1 VETPSPLRETPAAFA
16 RRLGVHKSTISR
28 AIAAGRLQLDGGFL
42 DVDASLLLWQATK
55 PGLRPDVLARHAAKR
70 SPAIPGAQPAGA
82 PPSSAPV
89 RLGDAA
95 EASAADEVGDVG
107 DVPELLAC
115 AEADACADAAAENA
129 RAASAGAP
137 RLADYT
143 QSLLASQNALAR
155 LSIQL
160 RTHKRYPADAIQ
172 DEAQALGATL
182 RGALERLVDQTA
194 PRLAVQSDPGARRA
208 LLEEQVKALGR
219 TLRREMPRALR
230 RLRLAGKKTA

>member
-1 VETPSPLRETPAAFA
+1 MDASPLRETPAAFA

-28 AIAAGRLQLDGGFL
+28 AIAAGRLHLDGGFL
-42 DVDASLLLWQATK
+42 DVDASLRLWQATK

-70 SPAIPGAQPAGA
+70 GQAIPEAHPAA
-82 PPSSAPV
+82 ATPRSAPA
-89 RLGDAA
+89 RLGDNAEAA
-95 EASAADEVGDVG
+95 ECAGADVGAADDLS
-107 DVPELLAC
+107 ELP
-115 AEADACADAAAENA
+115 ADAATGTTP
-129 RAASAGAP
+129 AAADGAP

-160 RTHKRYPADAIQ
+160 RTHKRYPADAMH

-194 PRLAVQSDPGARRA
+194 PRLAVQSDPGSRRA

-230 RLRLAGKKTA
+230 RLRLAGKKAA

>member
-1 VETPSPLRETPAAFA
+1 MEASPLRETPAAFA

-28 AIAAGRLQLDGGFL
+28 AIAAGRLHLDGGFL
-42 DVDASLLLWQATK
+42 DVDTSLRLWQATK

-70 SPAIPGAQPAGA
+70 GQAIPEAHPAAECAGA
-82 PPSSAPV
+82 
-89 RLGDAA
+89 
-95 EASAADEVGDVG
+95 DVG
-107 DVPELLAC
+107 DADDLSELP
-115 AEADACADAAAENA
+115 ADAATETTP
-129 RAASAGAP
+129 AAADGAP

-160 RTHKRYPADAIQ
+160 RTHKRYPADAMH

-194 PRLAVQSDPGARRA
+194 PRLAVQSDPAARRA

>member
-1 VETPSPLRETPAAFA
+1 METPSPLRETPAAFA

-28 AIAAGRLQLDGGFL
+28 AIAAGRLHLDGGFL
-42 DVDASLLLWQATK
+42 DVDASLRLWQATK

-70 SPAIPGAQPAGA
+70 GQAIPEAHSAAATPR
-82 PPSSAPV
+82 SAPA
-89 RLGDAA
+89 RLGDNAEAA
-95 EASAADEVGDVG
+95 ECAGADVG
-107 DVPELLAC
+107 DDDDLSEIP
-115 AEADACADAAAENA
+115 ADAAADPA
-129 RAASAGAP
+129 PAAADGAP

-160 RTHKRYPADAIQ
+160 RTHKRYPADAIN

-194 PRLAVQSDPGARRA
+194 PRLAVQRDLAARRA
-208 LLEEQVKALGR
+208 LLVEQVKALGR

-230 RLRLAGKKTA
+230 RLRLAGKKAV

>member
-1 VETPSPLRETPAAFA
+1 MEASPLRETPAAFA

-28 AIAAGRLQLDGGFL
+28 AIAAGRLHLDGGFL
-42 DVDASLLLWQATK
+42 DVDASLRLWQATK

-70 SPAIPGAQPAGA
+70 GQAIPEAHPAA
-82 PPSSAPV
+82 ATPRSAPA
-89 RLGDAA
+89 RLGDNA
-95 EASAADEVGDVG
+95 EAADCAGADVG
-107 DVPELLAC
+107 D
-115 AEADACADAAAENA
+115 ADDLSEIPADAATETTP
-129 RAASAGAP
+129 AAADGAP

-160 RTHKRYPADAIQ
+160 RTHKRYPADAMQ
-172 DEAQALGATL
+172 AEAQALGATL

>member
-1 VETPSPLRETPAAFA
+1 MEASPLRETPAAFA

-28 AIAAGRLQLDGGFL
+28 AIAAGRLHLDGGFL
-42 DVDASLLLWQATK
+42 DVDASLRLWQATK

-70 SPAIPGAQPAGA
+70 GQAIPEAQPAA
-82 PPSSAPV
+82 ATPRSAPA
-89 RLGDAA
+89 RLGDNADAA
-95 EASAADEVGDVG
+95 EYSGADVG
-107 DVPELLAC
+107 D
-115 AEADACADAAAENA
+115 ADDLSDLPADAATGTTPAVA
-129 RAASAGAP
+129 DGAP

-160 RTHKRYPADAIQ
+160 RTHKRYPADAMH

>member
-1 VETPSPLRETPAAFA
+1 MEAIPLRETPAAFA

-28 AIAAGRLQLDGGFL
+28 AIAAGRLHLDGGFL
-42 DVDASLLLWQATK
+42 DVDASLRLWQATK

-70 SPAIPGAQPAGA
+70 GQAIPEAHPAA
-82 PPSSAPV
+82 ATPRSAPA
-89 RLGDAA
+89 RLGDNAEAA
-95 EASAADEVGDVG
+95 ECAGADVG
-107 DVPELLAC
+107 D
-115 AEADACADAAAENA
+115 ADDLSEIPADAATETTP
-129 RAASAGAP
+129 AAADGAP

-160 RTHKRYPADAIQ
+160 RTHKRYPADAMQ
-172 DEAQALGATL
+172 AEAQALGATL

>member
-1 VETPSPLRETPAAFA
+1 VEAIPLRETPAAFA

-28 AIAAGRLQLDGGFL
+28 AIAAGRLHLDGGFL
-42 DVDASLLLWQATK
+42 DVDASLRLWQATK

-70 SPAIPGAQPAGA
+70 GQAIPEAHPAA
-82 PPSSAPV
+82 ATPRSAPA
-89 RLGDAA
+89 RLGDNAEAA
-95 EASAADEVGDVG
+95 EYAGDDAGDADDLSEI
-107 DVPELLAC
+107 P
-115 AEADACADAAAENA
+115 ADAATETTP
-129 RAASAGAP
+129 AAADGAP

-160 RTHKRYPADAIQ
+160 RTHKRYPADAMQ
-172 DEAQALGATL
+172 AEAQALGATL

>member
-1 VETPSPLRETPAAFA
+1 MEAETNRLLETPAAFA

-28 AIAAGRLQLDGGFL
+28 AISAGRLVLDGGFL
-42 DVDASLLLWQATK
+42 DVDASLRLWQATK

-70 SPAIPGAQPAGA
+70 SPAMPGAMLPAPAPRSAPEDAAAAEAADDDAATDLDRLLGGDEDGESAQPA
-82 PPSSAPV
+82 
-89 RLGDAA
+89 AA
-95 EASAADEVGDVG
+95 
-107 DVPELLAC
+107 
-115 AEADACADAAAENA
+115 
-129 RAASAGAP
+129 AGAP

-143 QSLLASQNALAR
+143 QALLASQNALAR

-160 RTHKRYPADAIQ
+160 RTHKRYPADAIY

-194 PRLAVQSDPGARRA
+194 PRLAVQRDPAARRA
-208 LLEEQVKALGR
+208 LLVEQVKALGR

>member
-1 VETPSPLRETPAAFA
+1 MEAETSCLLETPAAFA

-28 AIAAGRLQLDGGFL
+28 AISAGRLVLDGGFL
-42 DVDASLLLWQATK
+42 DVEVSLRLWQATK

-70 SPAIPGAQPAGA
+70 SPAIPGAMPADPAPRGA
-82 PPSSAPV
+82 SEDAA
-89 RLGDAA
+89 AA
-95 EASAADEVGDVG
+95 EAED
-107 DVPELLAC
+107 
-115 AEADACADAAAENA
+115 DAAATDLDRLLGGDKDGESA
-129 RAASAGAP
+129 PPAAADGAP

-143 QSLLASQNALAR
+143 QALLASQNALAR

-160 RTHKRYPADAIQ
+160 RTHKRYPAGAIHE
-172 DEAQALGATL
+172 EAQALGATL

-194 PRLAVQSDPGARRA
+194 PRLAVQRDPAARRA
-208 LLEEQVKALGR
+208 LLVEQVKALGR

>member
-1 VETPSPLRETPAAFA
+1 MEAETSRLLETPAAFA

-28 AIAAGRLQLDGGFL
+28 AIAAGRLHLDGGFL
-42 DVDASLLLWQATK
+42 DVDASLRLWQATK

-70 SPAIPGAQPAGA
+70 GQAIPEAY
-82 PPSSAPV
+82 PSSVTPRSAPA
-89 RLGDAA
+89 RLGDNAEAA
-95 EASAADEVGDVG
+95 EYAVADVG
-107 DVPELLAC
+107 D
-115 AEADACADAAAENA
+115 ADDLSEILADAAAEPA
-129 RAASAGAP
+129 PAAADGAP

-143 QSLLASQNALAR
+143 QALLASQNALAR

>member
-1 VETPSPLRETPAAFA
+1 MVKHS
-16 RRLGVHKSTISR
+16 S
-28 AIAAGRLQLDGGFL
+28 DC
-42 DVDASLLLWQATK
+42 
-55 PGLRPDVLARHAAKR
+55 
-70 SPAIPGAQPAGA
+70 
-82 PPSSAPV
+82 PPSATIT
-89 RLGDAA
+89 AA
-95 EASAADEVGDVG
+95 LRSILINTVGTFASRGRDQTHVTFDPKEI
-107 DVPELLAC
+107 P
-115 AEADACADAAAENA
+115 ADAATETTPAPA
-129 RAASAGAP
+129 DGAP

-160 RTHKRYPADAIQ
+160 RTHKRYPADAMH

-194 PRLAVQSDPGARRA
+194 PRLAVQSDPGSRSA

>member
-1 VETPSPLRETPAAFA
+1 MEAETSRLLETPAAFA

-28 AIAAGRLQLDGGFL
+28 AISAGRLVLDGGFL
-42 DVDASLLLWQATK
+42 DVEVSLRLWQATK

-70 SPAIPGAQPAGA
+70 SPAMPGAMLPAPA
-82 PPSSAPV
+82 PRSASE
-89 RLGDAA
+89 DAAAA
-95 EASAADEVGDVG
+95 EAEDD
-107 DVPELLAC
+107 
-115 AEADACADAAAENA
+115 DAATDLDRLLGGDEDGESAQPDDA
-129 RAASAGAP
+129 AGAP

-143 QSLLASQNALAR
+143 QALLASQNALAR

-160 RTHKRYPADAIQ
+160 RTHKRYPAGAIH

-194 PRLAVQSDPGARRA
+194 PRLAVQRDPAARRA
-208 LLEEQVKALGR
+208 LLVEQVKALGR

>member
-1 VETPSPLRETPAAFA
+1 MEAETSRLLETPAAFA

-28 AIAAGRLQLDGGFL
+28 AISAGRLVLDGGLL
-42 DVDASLLLWQATK
+42 DVDASLRLWQATK

-70 SPAIPGAQPAGA
+70 SPAIPEAIPAAAA
-82 PPSSAPV
+82 PRSAPETAS
-89 RLGDAA
+89 GAA
-95 EASAADEVGDVG
+95 EDD
-107 DVPELLAC
+107 
-115 AEADACADAAAENA
+115 DAAAGMDRLLGGDEDGDGSPP
-129 RAASAGAP
+129 AAAGSP

-143 QSLLASQNALAR
+143 QALLAAQNAMAR

-160 RTHKRYPADAIQ
+160 RTHKRYPADAIH

-194 PRLAVQSDPGARRA
+194 PRLAVQRDPAARRA
-208 LLEEQVKALGR
+208 LLVEQVKALGR

>member
-1 VETPSPLRETPAAFA
+1 VEAETSRLLETPAAFA

-28 AIAAGRLQLDGGFL
+28 AISAGRLVLDGGFL
-42 DVDASLLLWQATK
+42 DVEVSLRLWQATK

-70 SPAIPGAQPAGA
+70 SPAMPGAMLPAPAPRSASEDAAAAEAEDDDAATDLDRLLGGDEDGESAQPA
-82 PPSSAPV
+82 
-89 RLGDAA
+89 DA
-95 EASAADEVGDVG
+95 
-107 DVPELLAC
+107 
-115 AEADACADAAAENA
+115 
-129 RAASAGAP
+129 AGAP

-143 QSLLASQNALAR
+143 QALLASQNALAR

-160 RTHKRYPADAIQ
+160 RTHKRYPADAIH

-194 PRLAVQSDPGARRA
+194 PRLAVQRDPAARRA
-208 LLEEQVKALGR
+208 LLVEQVKALGR

-230 RLRLAGKKTA
+230 RLRLAGKKAV

>member
-1 VETPSPLRETPAAFA
+1 MEASPLRETPAAFA

-28 AIAAGRLQLDGGFL
+28 AIAAGRLHLDGGFL
-42 DVDASLLLWQATK
+42 DVHASLRLWESTK

-70 SPAIPGAQPAGA
+70 APAMAEAGPACA
-82 PPSSAPV
+82 TPRSAPQRHGEAV
-89 RLGDAA
+89 ETADDDDRDVVADLPELPTDAA
-95 EASAADEVGDVG
+95 DGAA
-107 DVPELLAC
+107 
-115 AEADACADAAAENA
+115 
-129 RAASAGAP
+129 AGAP

-155 LSIQL
+155 LVIQL
-160 RTHKRYPADAIQ
+160 RTHKRYPADAIH
-172 DEAQALGATL
+172 DEAQSLGATL

-194 PRLAVQSDPGARRA
+194 PRLAVQADPAARRA
-208 LLEEQVKALGR
+208 LLDEQVKALGR

>member
-1 VETPSPLRETPAAFA
+1 MEASPLRETPAAFA

-28 AIAAGRLQLDGGFL
+28 AIAAGRLHLDGGFL
-42 DVDASLLLWQATK
+42 DVDSSLRLWQATK

-70 SPAIPGAQPAGA
+70 GQAIPEAY
-82 PPSSAPV
+82 PSSVTPRSAPA
-89 RLGDAA
+89 RLGDNAEAA
-95 EASAADEVGDVG
+95 EYAVADVG
-107 DVPELLAC
+107 DADDLSELP
-115 AEADACADAAAENA
+115 ADAATETTP
-129 RAASAGAP
+129 AAADGAP

-160 RTHKRYPADAIQ
+160 RTHKRYPADALH

-194 PRLAVQSDPGARRA
+194 PRLAVQSDPAARRA
-208 LLEEQVKALGR
+208 LLDEQVNALGR

>member
-1 VETPSPLRETPAAFA
+1 VEASQLRETPAAFA

-28 AIAAGRLQLDGGFL
+28 AIAAGRLHLDGGFL
-42 DVDASLLLWQATK
+42 DVDASLQLWQATK

-70 SPAIPGAQPAGA
+70 GQAIPEAHPASA
-82 PPSSAPV
+82 TPRSAPA
-89 RLGDAA
+89 RLGDNADAA
-95 EASAADEVGDVG
+95 EYAGDDVG
-107 DVPELLAC
+107 D
-115 AEADACADAAAENA
+115 ADDLSEIPADAATETTP
-129 RAASAGAP
+129 AAADGAP

-160 RTHKRYPADAIQ
+160 RTHKRYPADAMH

>member
-1 VETPSPLRETPAAFA
+1 MEAETSRLRETPAAFA

-28 AIAAGRLQLDGGFL
+28 AISAGRLVLDGGLL
-42 DVDASLLLWQATK
+42 DVDASLRLWQATK

-70 SPAIPGAQPAGA
+70 SPAMPEAIPAAAA
-82 PPSSAPV
+82 PRSA
-89 RLGDAA
+89 L
-95 EASAADEVGDVG
+95 ETASAA
-107 DVPELLAC
+107 
-115 AEADACADAAAENA
+115 AEDDDAATDLDRHLGGDEDGEGSTP
-129 RAASAGAP
+129 AAAAGSP

-143 QSLLASQNALAR
+143 QALLASQNAMAR

-160 RTHKRYPADAIQ
+160 RTHKRYPADAIH

-194 PRLAVQSDPGARRA
+194 PRLAVQRDPAARRA
-208 LLEEQVKALGR
+208 LLVEQVKALGR

-230 RLRLAGKKTA
+230 RLRLAGKKSV

>member
-1 VETPSPLRETPAAFA
+1 MEAETNRLLETPAAFA

-28 AIAAGRLQLDGGFL
+28 AISAGRLVLDGGFL
-42 DVDASLLLWQATK
+42 DVEVSLRLWQATK

-70 SPAIPGAQPAGA
+70 SPAIPEAA
-82 PPSSAPV
+82 P
-89 RLGDAA
+89 
-95 EASAADEVGDVG
+95 ASAAPRSAAETAAGAAEDDHAATDLDRLLGGDEDGEG
-107 DVPELLAC
+107 SPP
-115 AEADACADAAAENA
+115 AAA
-129 RAASAGAP
+129 AGSP

-143 QSLLASQNALAR
+143 QALLAAQNALAR

-160 RTHKRYPADAIQ
+160 RTHKRYPADAIH

-194 PRLAVQSDPGARRA
+194 PRLAVQRDPAARRA
-208 LLEEQVKALGR
+208 LLVEQVKALGR

>member
-1 VETPSPLRETPAAFA
+1 MEAETSRLLETPAAFA

-28 AIAAGRLQLDGGFL
+28 AISAGRLVLDGGFL
-42 DVDASLLLWQATK
+42 DVEVSLRLWQATK

-70 SPAIPGAQPAGA
+70 SPAIPGALPAA
-82 PPSSAPV
+82 PAPCSAPEAA
-89 RLGDAA
+89 AA
-95 EASAADEVGDVG
+95 EAEDD
-107 DVPELLAC
+107 
-115 AEADACADAAAENA
+115 DAATDLDRLLGGDEDGESAQPDDA
-129 RAASAGAP
+129 AGAP

-143 QSLLASQNALAR
+143 QALLASQNALAR

-160 RTHKRYPADAIQ
+160 RTHKRYPAGAIH

-194 PRLAVQSDPGARRA
+194 PRLAVQRDPAARRA
-208 LLEEQVKALGR
+208 LLVEQVKALGR

>member
-1 VETPSPLRETPAAFA
+1 MEAETSRLLETPAAFA

-28 AIAAGRLQLDGGFL
+28 AISAGRLVLDGGFL
-42 DVDASLLLWQATK
+42 DVEVSLRLWQATK

-70 SPAIPGAQPAGA
+70 SPAIPGALPAA
-82 PPSSAPV
+82 PAPRSAPEFSA
-89 RLGDAA
+89 AA
-95 EASAADEVGDVG
+95 EAEDDDAATDLDRLLGGDEDGESAH
-107 DVPELLAC
+107 P
-115 AEADACADAAAENA
+115 ADA
-129 RAASAGAP
+129 AGAP

-143 QSLLASQNALAR
+143 QALLASQNALAR

-160 RTHKRYPADAIQ
+160 RTHKRYPAGAIH

-194 PRLAVQSDPGARRA
+194 PRLAVQRDPAARRA
-208 LLEEQVKALGR
+208 LLVEQVKALGR

-230 RLRLAGKKTA
+230 RLRLAGKKAV

>member
-1 VETPSPLRETPAAFA
+1 MEASPLRETPAAFA

-28 AIAAGRLQLDGGFL
+28 AIAAGRLHLDGGFL
-42 DVDASLLLWQATK
+42 DVDASLRLWQATK

-70 SPAIPGAQPAGA
+70 GQAIPEAY
-82 PPSSAPV
+82 PSSVTPRSAPA
-89 RLGDAA
+89 RLGDNAEAA
-95 EASAADEVGDVG
+95 EYAVADVG
-107 DVPELLAC
+107 D
-115 AEADACADAAAENA
+115 ADDLSEILADAAAEPA
-129 RAASAGAP
+129 PAAADGAP

-143 QSLLASQNALAR
+143 QALLASQNALAR

>member
-1 VETPSPLRETPAAFA
+1 MEAETSRLRETPAAFA

-28 AIAAGRLQLDGGFL
+28 AIAAGRLVLDGGFL
-42 DVDASLLLWQATK
+42 DVDASLRLWQATK

-70 SPAIPGAQPAGA
+70 SPAIPEAIPAAAA
-82 PPSSAPV
+82 PRSAPETASDAQDD
-89 RLGDAA
+89 GDAGTDPDRLLDG
-95 EASAADEVGDVG
+95 DEDGEFS
-107 DVPELLAC
+107 PP
-115 AEADACADAAAENA
+115 AAA
-129 RAASAGAP
+129 AGSP

-160 RTHKRYPADAIQ
+160 RTHKRYPADAMQ
-172 DEAQALGATL
+172 AEAQALGATL

>member
-1 VETPSPLRETPAAFA
+1 MDASPLRETPAAFA

-28 AIAAGRLQLDGGFL
+28 AIAAGRLHLDGGFL
-42 DVDASLLLWQATK
+42 DVDASLRLWESTK
-55 PGLRPDVLARHAAKR
+55 PGLRPDVLARHAANR
-70 SPAIPGAQPAGA
+70 ALAMAEAGPACATPRGA
-82 PPSSAPV
+82 PQ
-89 RLGDAA
+89 RHGDDAKP
-95 EASAADEVGDVG
+95 AADDDCDVV
-107 DVPELLAC
+107 DDLPELP
-115 AEADACADAAAENA
+115 ADGADAAA
-129 RAASAGAP
+129 AGAP

-155 LSIQL
+155 LSIQI
-160 RTHKRYPADAIQ
+160 RTHKRYPADAIH

-194 PRLAVQSDPGARRA
+194 PRLAVQADPAARRA
-208 LLEEQVKALGR
+208 LLDEQVKALGR

>member
-1 VETPSPLRETPAAFA
+1 MEAETSRLRETPAAFA

-28 AIAAGRLQLDGGFL
+28 AIAAGRLVLDGGFL
-42 DVDASLLLWQATK
+42 DVEVSLRLWQATK

-70 SPAIPGAQPAGA
+70 SPAIPEAIPAAAA
-82 PPSSAPV
+82 PRSAPETASDAQDD
-89 RLGDAA
+89 GDAGTDPDRLLDG
-95 EASAADEVGDVG
+95 DEDGEFS
-107 DVPELLAC
+107 PP
-115 AEADACADAAAENA
+115 AAA
-129 RAASAGAP
+129 AGSP

-143 QSLLASQNALAR
+143 QALLAAQNALAR

-160 RTHKRYPADAIQ
+160 RTHKRYPADAIH

-194 PRLAVQSDPGARRA
+194 PRLAVQRDPSARRA
-208 LLEEQVKALGR
+208 LLVEQVKALGR

-230 RLRLAGKKTA
+230 RLRLAGKKSV